1 MSNSRY
7 VKFLDKIEF
16 ICNKIPQPIIF
27 FLWLTFFA
35 IILSAVLSFFNASFS
50 LIAFENGVVINKV
63 HHIQNILS
71 AEGIRFVLINSI
83 SKISVTNIMPITV
96 MSVIGLGLAEGSGY
110 IRAMFISI
118 LGRFKSSGKIA
129 TILLL
134 FFGVISNVASDAGY
148 LILVPLGG
156 IIFLTIKR
164 NPLLGVITAFAGVSG
179 GFTANLF
186 LAGSDAILA
195 GVSTTAARL
204 VIPNYTVTIQANYY
218 FAIASTFAI
227 VFMGYFITEHIMAK
241 KYVWDEN
248 LNIQESGLEKL
259 SPLEKKAFRISNVV
273 FFGMIIVILFG
284 IIPEN
289 GILRNPETG
298 DLWKNS
304 ALSHGIIM
312 LFALLFG
319 ITGLTYGI
327 LAKTIQKADD
337 AIRMFTHYIVMSA
350 GVLAIVVFAYQFL
363 NILEFS
369 KLGIGLAS
377 LLVSGIKGLNA
388 SGITFVILT
397 VIAVAIINLFITGM
411 SSKWV
416 AISYV
421 LIPTFMSLGYTPELA
436 QAAYRVG
443 DSVTNIIS
451 PAMSYMPII
460 LGQLQKYKKN
470 ASMGTIISMTLPYT
484 VGFFIIWT
492 ALLAC
497 FFYFNI
503 PIGPGVKAML

>member
-1 MSNSRY
+1 MSSKNY
-7 VKFLDKIEF
+7 INILDKIEKV
-16 ICNKIPQPIIF
+16 CNKIPQPIIF
-27 FLWLTFFA
+27 FLWLTLFA
-35 IILSAVLSFFNASFS
+35 VVLSMILSFFNASFV
-50 LIAFENGVVINKV
+50 LIAVENGQVIDKI
-63 HHIQNILS
+63 HHIQNVIS
-71 AEGIRFVLINSI
+71 ADGIRFILINSV
-83 SKISVTNIMPITV
+83 SKISTTHIMPITV

-110 IRAMFISI
+110 IRALFVSV

-156 IIFLTIKR
+156 IIFITIKR
-164 NPLLGVITAFAGVSG
+164 NPLLGIITAFVGVSG

-195 GVSTTAARL
+195 GISTTAARL
-204 VIPNYTVTIQANYY
+204 VVPGYTVTIQANYY

-227 VFMGYFITEHIMAK
+227 VLMGYFITEHIMAK
-241 KYVWDEN
+241 KYTWDEN
-248 LNIQESGLEKL
+248 LEIPDKALEKL
-259 SPLEKKAFRISNVV
+259 SPIEVKAFRISNIV
-273 FFGMIIVILFG
+273 FLGLVGIIMLG

-304 ALSHGIIM
+304 ALSYGIIM
-312 LFALLFG
+312 LFSLLFG
-319 ITGLTYGI
+319 LTGLTYGV
-327 LAKTIQKADD
+327 LAKTIQKSDD
-337 AIRMFTHYIVMSA
+337 AIKMFTHYIIMSA

-363 NILEFS
+363 NILEYS

-377 LLVSGIKGLNA
+377 LLVSGIKAMNA
-388 SGITFVILT
+388 SGLTFITLT
-397 VIAVAIINLFITGM
+397 IVAVAIINLFITGM

-460 LGQLQKYKKN
+460 LGQMQKYKKN
-470 ASMGTIISMTLPYT
+470 ASMGSIISMTIPYT
-484 VGFFIIWT
+484 IGFFVIWT
-492 ALLAC
+492 ALLAI